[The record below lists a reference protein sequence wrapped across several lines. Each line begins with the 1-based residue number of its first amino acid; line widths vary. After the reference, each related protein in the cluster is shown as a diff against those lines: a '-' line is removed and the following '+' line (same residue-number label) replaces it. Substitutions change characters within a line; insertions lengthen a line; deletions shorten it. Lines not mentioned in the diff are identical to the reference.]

1 MATQRELDRETRR
14 EQKEAN
20 ERYEALC
27 HKLDA
32 EHRRQGEELR
42 ERERQAEWA
51 NENADMCYMLSEL
64 EPDVFATSVREEV
77 ESAITF
83 AVLLGVEVNPSK
95 QVYDFIEEVFVA
107 WNKLGRPLLNSISRR
122 FSPLT
127 IKVRMERRSKDGP
140 LKVSASA
147 ARKEFKRTFVC
158 LEPITDYFRPLTDYI
173 EAPPPIAP
181 VVVEPVVVVP
191 LAPQFEHFE
200 STPRTPAALFS
211 SQVIPYAGDE

>member
-1 MATQRELDRETRR
+1 ARR

-32 EHRRQGEELR
+32 EHRKQGEELR

-51 NENADMCYMLSEL
+51 DENPDLCCMLSER

-77 ESAITF
+77 ESALTF

-95 QVYDFIEEVFVA
+95 QVYDFIEEVFLA

-147 ARKEFKRTFVC
+147 ARKEFKRTFIC
-158 LEPITDYFRPLTDYI
+158 LEPITDYFRPLADYI
-173 EAPPPIAP
+173 DAPAP
-181 VVVEPVVVVP
+181 
-191 LAPQFEHFE
+191 
-200 STPRTPAALFS
+200 
-211 SQVIPYAGDE
+211 